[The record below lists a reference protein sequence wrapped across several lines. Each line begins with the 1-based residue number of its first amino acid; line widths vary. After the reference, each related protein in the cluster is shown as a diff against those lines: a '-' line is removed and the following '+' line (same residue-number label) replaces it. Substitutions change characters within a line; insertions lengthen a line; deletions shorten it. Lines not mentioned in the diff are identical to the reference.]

1 MPSISLT
8 ITGSSVQTTYMYHCI
23 QGTYIKCELN
33 ESKSLI
39 LTKNDISIVLL
50 YDFFRLFCF
59 KTQRTSDGGNG
70 NHSV

>member
-8 ITGSSVQTTYMYHCI
+8 ITGYSVQTTYMYHCI

-39 LTKNDISIVLL
+39 LTNNDISIVLL
-50 YDFFRLFCF
+50 YDFCF
-59 KTQRTSDGGNG
+59 GCIALELKLAVGM
-70 NHSV
+70 